1 VIPDYPVLEFVG
13 LFRKRIMRPE
23 TFSSTDMNFIVIRTL
38 QPLDLMNRLG
48 VLSTICVSCLC
59 MLAAAGLTRT
69 CLGQDSSALPQAH
82 RPPEKLHG
90 VLSRQR
96 LTPPLRSTSVTLRF
110 SPDGRYLLFQDPS
123 GIYVL
128 SHEPLKVLGYIDAPY
143 SYEARFSGD
152 SQCIIVVS
160 LGLSYQRW
168 TVKDWQSLDNNELPI
183 PDGCVDA
190 QLSPDG
196 ELLACYRPDFSLGVL
211 KLSTGQWIFSDVIHA
226 TDPHLTV
233 VPIPLDR
240 DTAFAGPFGF
250 TLSHDMKPI
259 ANRGINSLPM
269 RFSPDGSTLIAGDAR
284 DAVRVD
290 LVKLKKTN
298 LPVAIQKQLVGS
310 VALLSDTRVLV
321 ISRGKPREPAVRSL
335 ANGDIL
341 ATPQFNADSARIA
354 TDPRY
359 ALLYDSGMQG
369 ARLFDLKENRPVE
382 TPKNIAA
389 DINSGKLAIA
399 TDSGDVFLYEPG
411 EDQPSAT
418 VTVPVN
424 GLPILRSVSVS
435 PILDRLAIAVDGAG
449 GLYRVANGQRISI
462 LQEYSFADFTDP
474 ANGFLLTLGRRPVGF
489 PVPDYMIDRVDAH
502 GAAHAMTKDR
512 EATLATEPQTML
524 HLDILT
530 GKTSPIWTGG
540 PNLLRSGGPVLFEY
554 SFEGASSRGMSLPQS
569 ADSLQSLTQ
578 VTGAPSV
585 GGLSFPQGSGV
596 PFHLRALD
604 PTTGEEL
611 WSRSFTGV
619 PPIPFADPQSDRLVL
634 GWKANSAGAWAAAK
648 NKPVLKDAL
657 KKAKLT
663 ERDSFLEA
671 LDARTGKSV
680 GGVLVQS
687 GTGPL
692 NFDSIVSAGDAII
705 CSRDAVR
712 IYIYSMLDGQ
722 LKARLVGVR
731 PSANAQNNLLALSTG
746 SGQLTIYD
754 LNTTAKL
761 DEQVFPD
768 QIAYTHFSV
777 DGQRLL
783 VLTENQDAFVM
794 DMTGVRLT
802 H

>member
-1 VIPDYPVLEFVG
+1 
-13 LFRKRIMRPE
+13 
-23 TFSSTDMNFIVIRTL
+23 
-38 QPLDLMNRLG
+38 
-48 VLSTICVSCLC
+48 
-59 MLAAAGLTRT
+59 
-69 CLGQDSSALPQAH
+69 
-82 RPPEKLHG
+82 
-90 VLSRQR
+90 
-96 LTPPLRSTSVTLRF
+96 
-110 SPDGRYLLFQDPS
+110 
-123 GIYVL
+123 
-128 SHEPLKVLGYIDAPY
+128 
-143 SYEARFSGD
+143 
-152 SQCIIVVS
+152 
-160 LGLSYQRW
+160 
-168 TVKDWQSLDNNELPI
+168 
-183 PDGCVDA
+183 
-190 QLSPDG
+190 
-196 ELLACYRPDFSLGVL
+196 
-211 KLSTGQWIFSDVIHA
+211 
-226 TDPHLTV
+226 
-233 VPIPLDR
+233 
-240 DTAFAGPFGF
+240 
-250 TLSHDMKPI
+250 
-259 ANRGINSLPM
+259 
-269 RFSPDGSTLIAGDAR
+269 
-284 DAVRVD
+284 
-290 LVKLKKTN
+290 
-298 LPVAIQKQLVGS
+298 
-310 VALLSDTRVLV
+310 
-321 ISRGKPREPAVRSL
+321 
-335 ANGDIL
+335 
-341 ATPQFNADSARIA
+341 
-354 TDPRY
+354 
-359 ALLYDSGMQG
+359 
-369 ARLFDLKENRPVE
+369 
-382 TPKNIAA
+382 
-389 DINSGKLAIA
+389 
-399 TDSGDVFLYEPG
+399 
-411 EDQPSAT
+411 
-418 VTVPVN
+418 
-424 GLPILRSVSVS
+424 
-435 PILDRLAIAVDGAG
+435 
-449 GLYRVANGQRISI
+449 
-462 LQEYSFADFTDP
+462 
-474 ANGFLLTLGRRPVGF
+474 
-489 PVPDYMIDRVDAH
+489 
-502 GAAHAMTKDR
+502 
-512 EATLATEPQTML
+512 
-524 HLDILT
+524 
-530 GKTSPIWTGG
+530 
-540 PNLLRSGGPVLFEY
+540 
-554 SFEGASSRGMSLPQS
+554 
-569 ADSLQSLTQ
+569 